1 MANATPDPTAIGF
14 RLLLLSL
21 LGTIGF
27 GLAAW
32 VLTS

>member
-1 MANATPDPTAIGF
+1 MAHANPDPTAIGF
-14 RLLLLSL
+14 RLLLISL

-27 GLAAW
+27 ALSAW

>member
-1 MANATPDPTAIGF
+1 MAHANPDPTAIGF

-21 LGTIGF
+21 VGTIAF
-27 GLAAW
+27 ALAAW